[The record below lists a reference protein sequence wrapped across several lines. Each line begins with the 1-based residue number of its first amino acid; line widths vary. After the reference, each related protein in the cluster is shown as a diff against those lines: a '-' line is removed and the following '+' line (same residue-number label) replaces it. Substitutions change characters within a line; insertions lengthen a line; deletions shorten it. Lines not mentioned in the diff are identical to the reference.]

1 MKEYIIYDED
11 EPVTMPVIYS
21 KRKTLGLQVKS
32 DGAVTVRV
40 PYRVSDE
47 TVKLFIEKHT
57 GWILQK
63 RQRWRAQT
71 EVPVTRL
78 PEVVTEAGKRQIRQL
93 IMQRVEYY
101 ADIMGIAYGRI
112 TMRNQKTRWGS
123 CSSDGNL
130 NFNCRLLF
138 VPKELVDYV
147 VVHELAHRRHMDHS
161 PAFWQEVEKYMPD
174 YKERRKQLKKYSIE

>member
-1 MKEYIIYDED
+1 MTEYTIYEEE
-11 EPVTMPVIYS
+11 EPVVLQIVS
-21 KRKTLGLQVKS
+21 SRRKTLGLQVKS
-32 DGAVTVRV
+32 DGTVTVRV
-40 PYRVSDE
+40 PNRVSDD
-47 TVKLFIEKHT
+47 TIRLFIEKHT

-63 RQRWRAQT
+63 RNQWQVRKEDPT
-71 EVPVTRL
+71 TCL
-78 PEVVTEAGKRQIRQL
+78 PEVVTAAGKRQIRQL
-93 IMQRVEYY
+93 ITQRVAYY

-174 YKERRKQLKKYSIE
+174 YRERRKQLKQYSIE

>member
-1 MKEYIIYDED
+1 MTEYTIYDEA
-11 EPVTMPVIYS
+11 EPITLQVIYS
-21 KRKTLGLQVKS
+21 KRKSLGLQVKS
-32 DGAVTVRV
+32 DGTVIVRV
-40 PYRVSDE
+40 PNRVSDD
-47 TVKLFIEKHT
+47 TIRLFIEKHT

-63 RQRWRAQT
+63 RNLWQT
-71 EVPVTRL
+71 RNEDPATCL
-78 PEVVTEAGKRQIRQL
+78 PEVVTAAGKRQIRQF
-93 IMQRVEYY
+93 ITQRVAFY
-101 ADIMGIAYGRI
+101 ADRMGIAYGRI

-174 YKERRKQLKKYSIE
+174 YRERRKQLKQYSIE